1 LSYVGAEENGSVS
14 LERNLASS
22 TARAQWSRC
31 FYSSCQWTA
40 GAIIKSPH
48 ASLKTANSTVSTM
61 SPSSCAP
68 SMQNHI
74 AGCTS
79 LCHHG
84 DSGSSRAA
92 SEESGK
98 FGHLPPKPTPYSPYF
113 YPSFSPHNPKQ
124 QFPTIKL
131 ESPVQEQVS
140 NALIS
145 GHGTTSSNS

>member
-1 LSYVGAEENGSVS
+1 VS

-22 TARAQWSRC
+22 TARAQSSRC
-31 FYSSCQWTA
+31 FYSSCRWTA

-79 LCHHG
+79 FCHHG

-92 SEESGK
+92 SEEPGK

-113 YPSFSPHNPKQ
+113 YPTTQSKT
-124 QFPTIKL
+124 TI
-131 ESPVQEQVS
+131 SHHQ
-140 NALIS
+140 ARIS
-145 GHGTTSSNS
+145 GPRADKQCTHLWSWYTFLKFMKTGA